1 VLAPGGHAVVIT
13 DAFVRRHPV
22 NAAPVDLAVRAAT
35 LGRRRVHAAPR
46 RRAVLGEVFTRSEL
60 ERLIVK
66 PSGLRLVQPIEWR
79 ISAATADEPMI
90 VVRAG
95 RSSFTSVCVVL
106 VKPGPDNPRA
116 DAAL

>member
-1 VLAPGGHAVVIT
+1 
-13 DAFVRRHPV
+13 
-22 NAAPVDLAVRAAT
+22 VRAA
-35 LGRRRVHAAPR
+35 PR
-46 RRAVLGEVFTRSEL
+46 QRAVLGEVFTRSEL

-66 PSGLRLVQPIEWR
+66 PSGLRLMQPIEWR